1 MYPWS
6 GIGEGQGHDQIR
18 YIEKVTG
25 KEVQPAALGLDLGAG
40 PEPQHCFGAGAQRNG
55 VWWLA
60 LRSDCW
66 VSGYERERLGAK
78 ELFVCSRTGSQFSYD
93 LKNLGCLRPS
103 CVQM

>member
-40 PEPQHCFGAGAQRNG
+40 PEPQHCSGAGVQKEWG
-55 VWWLA
+55 VVVGSEIRLLGQWL
-60 LRSDCW
+60 
-66 VSGYERERLGAK
+66 
-78 ELFVCSRTGSQFSYD
+78 
-93 LKNLGCLRPS
+93 
-103 CVQM
+103 